1 MTQKEKTVFK
11 MMSSYINKMG
21 CDSADIMGEYWDDEL
36 FSDRSFNCEGGET
49 HKFPFD
55 ASDVINGWVDS
66 LNLDIGSYEDEGLN
80 SVWLEISPKYNSI
93 SVIAGFSEIQLG
105 EEQLIDESLSDNL
118 NVEELKKELQKRFGE
133 FKDVKIQFNGYGD
146 SGELDGIKVDGRD
159 YGSDR
164 IPSSLEEVL
173 YTMLQ
178 NFGGWEI
185 DSGSEGFFN
194 IDLEND
200 KVVLHFHWN
209 EQVDRP
215 ETLHREEIDGTL

>member
-1 MTQKEKTVFK
+1 MTQKEKILFK
-11 MMSSYINKMG
+11 MMSSYIQKMG
-21 CDSADIMGEYWDDEL
+21 CDSAEIMGEYWDDEL
-36 FSDRSFNCEGGET
+36 FSDRSFICKGGGSY
-49 HKFPFD
+49 KFPFD

-66 LNLDIGSYEDEGLN
+66 LDLDIRSYEDEGLN
-80 SVWLEISPKYNSI
+80 SVWLEISPKDNSI
-93 SVIAGFSEIQLG
+93 SVIAGFSEIQPG
-105 EEQLIDESLSDNL
+105 EEQLIDESLSDKL

-133 FKDVKIQFNGYGD
+133 FKDIEIQFNGYGD
-146 SGELDGIKVDGRD
+146 SGGLDGIKVDGRD
-159 YGSDR
+159 YGSDD
-164 IPSSLEEVL
+164 IPSSLEDVS

>member
-11 MMSSYINKMG
+11 MMSSYVQKMG
-21 CDSADIMGEYWDDEL
+21 CDSAEMMGEYWDDEL
-36 FSDRSFNCEGGET
+36 FSDRNFNCKNGGT
-49 HKFPFD
+49 YKFPFD

-66 LNLDIGSYEDEGLN
+66 LYLDIDSYEDEGLN
-80 SVWLEISPKYNSI
+80 SVWLEISPKDNSI
-93 SVIAGFSEIQLG
+93 SVIAGFSETQLG
-105 EEQLIDESLSDNL
+105 EEQLIVESLSDKL
-118 NVEELKKELQKRFGE
+118 NVEELKMEFEEDFGDLKNIE
-133 FKDVKIQFNGYGD
+133 VQFNGYGD
-146 SGELDGIKVDGRD
+146 SGGLEGITVDGEE

-164 IPSSLEEVL
+164 IPRSLKEVL
-173 YTMLQ
+173 YPMLQ

-185 DSGSEGFFN
+185 DSGSEGFFD

-215 ETLHREEIDGTL
+215 ETLHREEIDVTV

>member
-1 MTQKEKTVFK
+1 
-11 MMSSYINKMG
+11 MMSSYIQKMG
-21 CDSADIMGEYWDDEL
+21 CDRAEIMGEYWDDEL
-36 FSDRSFNCEGGET
+36 FSDRSFICKGGGSY
-49 HKFPFD
+49 KFPFD

-66 LNLDIGSYEDEGLN
+66 LDLDLESAEGLN
-80 SVWLEISPKYNSI
+80 SVWLEISPEDNSI

-105 EEQLIDESLSDNL
+105 EEQLIVESLSDKL
-118 NVEELKKELQKRFGE
+118 NVEQLTKELEKVFGD
-133 FKDVKIQFNGYGD
+133 FKYIEVEFNGYGD
-146 SGELDGIKVDGRD
+146 SGGLEGIKVDGRE

-164 IPSSLEEVL
+164 IPNSLEEVL
-173 YTMLQ
+173 YPMLQ
-178 NFGGWEI
+178 EFGGWEI

-215 ETLHREEIDGTL
+215 ETLHREEIDG

>member
-1 MTQKEKTVFK
+1 
-11 MMSSYINKMG
+11 MMSSYIQKMG
-21 CDSADIMGEYWDDEL
+21 CDRAEIMGEYWDDEL
-36 FSDRSFNCEGGET
+36 FSDRSFICKGGGSY
-49 HKFPFD
+49 KFPFD

-66 LNLDIGSYEDEGLN
+66 LDLDIESAEGLN
-80 SVWLEISPKYNSI
+80 SVWLEISPEDNSI

-105 EEQLIDESLSDNL
+105 EEQLIVESLSDKL
-118 NVEELKKELQKRFGE
+118 NVEQLTKELEKVFGD
-133 FKDVKIQFNGYGD
+133 FKYIEVEFNGYGD
-146 SGELDGIKVDGRD
+146 SGGLEGIKVDGRE

-164 IPSSLEEVL
+164 IPNSLEEVL
-173 YTMLQ
+173 YPMLQ
-178 NFGGWEI
+178 EFGGWEI

-215 ETLHREEIDGTL
+215 ETLHREEIDG

>member
-21 CDSADIMGEYWDDEL
+21 CDSAEMMGEYWDDEL
-36 FSDRSFNCEGGET
+36 FSDRSFNCKGGET
-49 HKFPFD
+49 YKFPFD
-55 ASDVINGWVDS
+55 ASDVINGWVDG
-66 LNLDIGSYEDEGLN
+66 LDLDIRSYEDEGLN
-80 SVWLEISPKYNSI
+80 SVWLEISPKDNSI

-105 EEQLIDESLSDNL
+105 EEQLIDESLSDTL
-118 NVEELKKELQKRFGE
+118 NVEELKRELQKRFGE

-146 SGELDGIKVDGRD
+146 SGELYGIKVDGRN
-159 YGSDR
+159 YGSDD
-164 IPSSLEEVL
+164 IPSSLKEVL
-173 YTMLQ
+173 YEMLQ

-185 DSGSEGFFN
+185 DSGSEGYFD

-215 ETLHREEIDGTL
+215 ETLHREEIDGAL

>member
-11 MMSSYINKMG
+11 MMSSYVQKMG
-21 CDSADIMGEYWDDEL
+21 CDSAEMMGEYWDDEL
-36 FSDRSFNCEGGET
+36 FSNRNFDCKGGGT
-49 HKFPFD
+49 YKFPFD

-66 LNLDIGSYEDEGLN
+66 LDLDINSYEDEGLN
-80 SVWLEISPKYNSI
+80 SVWLEISPKNNSI
-93 SVIAGFSEIQLG
+93 SVIAGFSETQLG
-105 EEQLIDESLSDNL
+105 EEQLIVESLSDKL
-118 NVEELKKELQKRFGE
+118 NVEELKKEVENDFGD
-133 FKDVKIQFNGYGD
+133 FKNIEVQFNGYGD
-146 SGELDGIKVDGRD
+146 SGGLEGIKVDGKD

-173 YTMLQ
+173 YPMLQ

-185 DSGSEGFFN
+185 DSGSEGFFD

-200 KVVLHFHWN
+200 KVVLHFYWN

-215 ETLHREEIDGTL
+215 ETLHREEIDGTV

>member
-105 EEQLIDESLSDNL
+105 EEQLIDESLSDKL
-118 NVEELKKELQKRFGE
+118 NVEELKRELQKRFGE
-133 FKDVKIQFNGYGD
+133 FKDIEIQFNG
-146 SGELDGIKVDGRD
+146 
-159 YGSDR
+159 
-164 IPSSLEEVL
+164 
-173 YTMLQ
+173 
-178 NFGGWEI
+178 
-185 DSGSEGFFN
+185 
-194 IDLEND
+194 
-200 KVVLHFHWN
+200 
-209 EQVDRP
+209 
-215 ETLHREEIDGTL
+215 

>member
-1 MTQKEKTVFK
+1 MTQKEKILFK
-11 MMSSYINKMG
+11 MMSSYIQKMG
-21 CDSADIMGEYWDDEL
+21 CDSAEIMGEYWDDEL
-36 FSDRSFNCEGGET
+36 FSDRSFICKGGGSY
-49 HKFPFD
+49 KFPFD

-66 LNLDIGSYEDEGLN
+66 LYLDLESAEGLN
-80 SVWLEISPKYNSI
+80 SVWLEISPKDNSI

-105 EEQLIDESLSDNL
+105 EEQLIVESLSDKL
-118 NVEELKKELQKRFGE
+118 NVEQLTKELEEVFGD
-133 FKDVKIQFNGYGD
+133 FKYIEVEFNGYGD
-146 SGELDGIKVDGRD
+146 SGGLEGIKVDGRE

-164 IPSSLEEVL
+164 IPSSLEDVL
-173 YTMLQ
+173 YPMLQ
-178 NFGGWEI
+178 EFGGWEI

-215 ETLHREEIDGTL
+215 ETLHREEIDG